1 MKQIGA
7 RIRVLREKQGLT
19 QQELADRLQVTRQTV
34 SNYEIGRSQPD
45 LEMLEQLANVL
56 NVDVDVALLLGNGQT
71 SVRVPVRSRI
81 AQLRSGEGIP
91 WGAIIAFLLVMP
103 FVCILWAAF
112 VESMGLYT
120 MARGMLLPFFWPALS
135 LFTLIGVDF
144 LLEKQGKAQRWR
156 LRLGTVVLVL
166 LFVFG
171 MAVWQE
177 GAAFTRAQCE
187 EAYFECKQFQG
198 IVVELTPKPE
208 GPSPGY
214 DPDAEYH
221 LVIYE
226 GYIHD
231 NYFKPEHLTYFTYYW
246 DDQYVLSMWWR
257 NETEWEVGDRVDVTV
272 LYHPSQDLGEDPIWP
287 VYDVKNYGKPK
298 ELRPWFAE
306 WLQEWTQK

>member
-56 NVDVDVALLLGNGQT
+56 NVDVAVLLGNGQT
-71 SVRVPVRSRI
+71 SVRVPVRFKLEQI
-81 AQLRSGEGIP
+81 RSGERFP

-112 VESMGLYT
+112 VGSMGLYT
-120 MARGMLLPFFWPALS
+120 MALGMVLPFFWPALS

-144 LLEKQGKAQRWR
+144 LLEKQGKALRWR
-156 LRLGTVVLVL
+156 LRLVAVVLML
-166 LFVFG
+166 LFLFG

-231 NYFKPEHLTYFTYYW
+231 YRFNPEHLTYFTYYW
-246 DDQYVLSMWWR
+246 DDQYVLSLWWQ
-257 NETEWEVGDRVDVTV
+257 NETEWEVGDLVEVTV
-272 LYHPSQDLGEDPIWP
+272 LYHPSQELGEDPIWP
-287 VYDVKNYGKPK
+287 VYDVKNFGKTSNMQQ
-298 ELRPWFAE
+298 WFAE
-306 WLQEWTQK
+306 WLQEQAQ

>member
-56 NVDVDVALLLGNGQT
+56 NVDVAVLLGNGT
-71 SVRVPVRSRI
+71 AAARVPVRSRV

-103 FVCILWAAF
+103 VVYILQFVFLREI
-112 VESMGLYT
+112 GLGYIGRE
-120 MARGMLLPFFWPALS
+120 ARKLFFWPAL
-135 LFTLIGVDF
+135 LLPIFMGVDF
-144 LLEKQGKAQRWR
+144 LLERQGKALRWR
-156 LRLGTVVLVL
+156 LRLGAVVLML
-166 LFVFG
+166 LFLFG

-177 GAAFTRAQCE
+177 SAAFTRAQCE
-187 EAYFECKQFQG
+187 EDYFECKQFQG

-214 DPDAEYH
+214 DLNAEYH

-226 GYIHD
+226 GYVHD

-246 DDQYVLSMWWR
+246 DDQYVRSMWWL